1 MKVIVY
7 LVLLIVFFLYLGH
20 TEISFSPFRIKII
33 EWYKP
38 LGIIIMIIGFL
49 IYTAGSE
56 RKSFKD
62 GWTKAKNEIINKIVN
77 NTTIPANP

>member
-38 LGIIIMIIGFL
+38 LGIIIMTVGFF
-49 IYTAGSE
+49 IFIQSE
-56 RKSFKD
+56 MKENHLKMVGLRQKMK
-62 GWTKAKNEIINKIVN
+62 
-77 NTTIPANP
+77 

>member
-38 LGIIIMIIGFL
+38 LGIIIMTVGFL
-49 IYTAGSE
+49 FIQSE
-56 RKSFKD
+56 MKENHLKMVGLRQK
-62 GWTKAKNEIINKIVN
+62 
-77 NTTIPANP
+77 

>member
-38 LGIIIMIIGFL
+38 LGIIIMTVGFL
-49 IYTAGSE
+49 FIQSE
-56 RKSFKD
+56 MKENHLKMIGLRQKMK
-62 GWTKAKNEIINKIVN
+62 
-77 NTTIPANP
+77 

>member
-1 MKVIVY
+1 MKVIVN

-38 LGIIIMIIGFL
+38 LGIIIMTVGFF
-49 IYTAGSE
+49 IYTVGNE

-62 GWTKAKNEIINKIVN
+62 GWTKAKNEIINKI
-77 NTTIPANP
+77 TDESR

>member
-49 IYTAGSE
+49 IYTGGSE

-62 GWTKAKNEIINKIVN
+62 GWTKAKNEIINGN
-77 NTTIPANP
+77 R

>member
-1 MKVIVY
+1 MMKVIIY
-7 LVLLIVFFLYLGH
+7 LVLLVAFILYLGQ
-20 TEISFSPFRIKII
+20 TEISFSPFRIKIT

-62 GWTKAKNEIINKIVN
+62 GWTKAKNEIINGN
-77 NTTIPANP
+77 R